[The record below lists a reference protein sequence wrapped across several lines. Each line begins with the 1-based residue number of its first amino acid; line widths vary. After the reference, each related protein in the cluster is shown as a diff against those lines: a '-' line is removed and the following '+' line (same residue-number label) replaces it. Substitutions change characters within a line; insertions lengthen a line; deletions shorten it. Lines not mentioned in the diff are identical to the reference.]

1 MLIDNHNPALG
12 LHQRPT
18 ADNPNPVQPVAE
30 PNGVSEDDALRTLNS
45 HLTIIHATLPPRTA
59 FVVFTGHSDPRP
71 MVALQARKTA
81 FENAVR
87 ALQMTSKQ
95 PLNASSVPEGVRW
108 TTADARDLEE
118 AVERARKGLLFLSL
132 K

>member
-1 MLIDNHNPALG
+1 MLF
-12 LHQRPT
+12 R
-18 ADNPNPVQPVAE
+18 
-30 PNGVSEDDALRTLNS
+30 S
-45 HLTIIHATLPPRTA
+45 
-59 FVVFTGHSDPRP
+59 
-71 MVALQARKTA
+71 LQARKTA

-87 ALQMTSKQ
+87 ALQMSSTQ